1 MQEKEIDKKQE
12 QNLLSK
18 FCNLLE
24 IFEIT
29 EQELLLASLL
39 SAWTFLYWNMEVLLE
54 LLIIEIIFLQSK
66 FTQSFWTN
74 VEIFSILLNS
84 YVYFSK
90 VYSCQVLGGGMVQ
103 TAFLLSR
110 RCSLATP
117 AFSAFL
123 LRCQFWPRQL
133 FLFKTKLIIC
143 ERVARPGPGHHW
155 YYKYSYWKIL
165 ESATWGVQVSEVFW
179 WFK

>member
-143 ERVARPGPGHHW
+143 ERVAGS
-155 YYKYSYWKIL
+155 KSLKIL
-165 ESATWGVQVSEVFW
+165 AMPRRDMKSKHPEQAVLVMF
-179 WFK
+179 F